1 MRVVSSRW
9 SGVSRSFYSVALC
22 ALLFAPCHPVEA
34 QQPKK
39 VPRIGYLGLIEI
51 PERDEAFRKGLS
63 ERGYVEG
70 QNIHV
75 EYRFAGGRVERLAE
89 LASEFVRLK
98 VDVIV
103 TTGTQVTDAAKRAT
117 KTIPIVFA
125 TTLDPVESGFVAS
138 FARPGGNLT
147 GFSTL
152 NVETAGKRL
161 ELLREV
167 KPRISR
173 VAVLQNPTNSASALM
188 LKETEAAAKRL
199 GIRLQSLE
207 IRSPDDLV
215 GAFQAATREQA
226 GAVVSLPDILLASQQ
241 RRIRDFAITN
251 RLPEISWSSEWAE
264 AGSLMSYGANIP
276 DLYRRAASYVDKILK
291 GSKPPDLPVE
301 QPMKFEFVINL
312 KTAKQIGLTIPPN
325 MLARADK
332 VIK

>member
-1 MRVVSSRW
+1 MNRKFS
-9 SGVSRSFYSVALC
+9 YLALVAMIF
-22 ALLFAPCHPVEA
+22 ALGLPVEA
-34 QQPKK
+34 QQPGK

-51 PERDEAFRKGLS
+51 PERDEAFRKGLR
-63 ERGYVEG
+63 ERGYTEG

-89 LASEFVRLK
+89 LAPELVRLK

-103 TTGTQVTDAAKRAT
+103 ATGTQVTDAAKRAT
-117 KTIPIVFA
+117 RAIPIVF
-125 TTLDPVESGFVAS
+125 TVVVDPVESGFVAS
-138 FARPGGNLT
+138 LARPSGNIT

-152 NVETAGKRL
+152 NAETAGKRV
-161 ELLREV
+161 ELLKEV

-173 VAVLQNPTNSASALM
+173 VAVFQNPANSASPLM

-215 GAFQAATREQA
+215 GAFHAATREQA
-226 GAVVSLPDILLASQQ
+226 GALVGLPDNLLASQQ
-241 RRIRDFAITN
+241 RRIRDFAIKN
-251 RLPEISWSSEWAE
+251 RLPEISWSSEWVE
-264 AGSLMSYGANIP
+264 AGSLMSYIPNIP

-291 GSKPPDLPVE
+291 GSKPADLPVE

-312 KTAKQIGLTIPPN
+312 KTAKQIGLTISPN
-325 MLARADK
+325 VLARADK
-332 VIK
+332 VIR

>member
-1 MRVVSSRW
+1 MGESQGEGRYMRDNRNNI
-9 SGVSRSFYSVALC
+9 YCLAL
-22 ALLFAPCHPVEA
+22 AAMLFALSFPAEA
-34 QQPKK
+34 QQPKN

-51 PERDEAFRKGLS
+51 PERDEAFRKGLR

-75 EYRFAGGRVERLAE
+75 EYRFAGGRVERLTELAAE
-89 LASEFVRLK
+89 LVRLE
-98 VDVIV
+98 VDLIV
-103 TTGTQVTDAAKRAT
+103 ATGTPVTDAAKRAT

-125 TTLDPVESGFVAS
+125 VVTDPVGSGFVAS
-138 FARPGGNLT
+138 LARPGGNIT

-152 NVETAGKRL
+152 LIESSGKRL

-173 VAVLQNPTNSASALM
+173 VAVLQNPTNSASSAM

-207 IRSPDDLV
+207 IRSPDDLA

-226 GAVVSLPDILLASQQ
+226 GALIGLPDNLLASQQ
-241 RRIRDFAITN
+241 RRIRDFAIKN
-251 RLPEISWSSEWAE
+251 RLPEISWSSEWVQ

-276 DLYRRAASYVDKILK
+276 DLYRRAATVVDKILK
-291 GSKPPDLPVE
+291 GVKPADIPIK
-301 QPMKFEFVINL
+301 QPMKLSWRSI
-312 KTAKQIGLTIPPN
+312 LTP
-325 MLARADK
+325 RSK
-332 VIK
+332 

>member
-1 MRVVSSRW
+1 VVQLAA
-9 SGVSRSFYSVALC
+9 GVIA
-22 ALLFAPCHPVEA
+22 EA

-51 PERDEAFRKGLS
+51 PERDEAFRKGLR

-89 LASEFVRLK
+89 LAPELVRLK
-98 VDVIV
+98 VDVII
-103 TTGTQVTDAAKRAT
+103 TTGTAVTDVAKRAT

-125 TTLDPVESGFVAS
+125 AVVGPVESGFVAS
-138 FARPGGNLT
+138 LARPGGNIT

-152 NVETAGKRL
+152 NLETAGKRV
-161 ELLREV
+161 ELLKEV

-173 VAVLQNPTNSASALM
+173 VAVLQNPANPTSPPM
-188 LKETEAAAKRL
+188 LKETEATAKRL

-207 IRSPDDLV
+207 IRSPDDLED
-215 GAFQAATREQA
+215 AFQAATREQA
-226 GAVVSLPDILLASQQ
+226 GALIGLPDTLLASQQ
-241 RRIRDFAITN
+241 RRIRDFAIKN
-251 RLPEISWSSEWAE
+251 RLLEISWSSEWVE

-291 GSKPPDLPVE
+291 GAKPADLPVE
-301 QPMKFEFVINL
+301 QPMNFEFVINL

-325 MLARADK
+325 VLARADK

>member
-1 MRVVSSRW
+1 MAKKITT
-9 SGVSRSFYSVALC
+9 VALC
-22 ALLFAPCHPVEA
+22 AVLFAFSVNAEA

-51 PERDEAFRKGLS
+51 PERDEAFRKGLR
-63 ERGYVEG
+63 EHGYVEG

-75 EYRFAGGRVERLAE
+75 EYRFAGGRAERLAE
-89 LASEFVRLK
+89 LAPELVRLK
-98 VDVIV
+98 VDLIV
-103 TTGTQVTDAAKRAT
+103 TTGAVVTDAAKRAT
-117 KTIPIVFA
+117 GTIPIVF
-125 TTLDPVESGFVAS
+125 TVVVDPVESGFVAS
-138 FARPGGNLT
+138 LARPSGNIT

-152 NVETAGKRL
+152 NAETAGKRL

-167 KPRISR
+167 KPQISR
-173 VAVLQNPTNSASALM
+173 VAVLQNPANSASPLM
-188 LKETEAAAKRL
+188 VKETEAAAKRL
-199 GIRLQSLE
+199 GIRLQLLE

-226 GAVVSLPDILLASQQ
+226 GALIGLPDNLLSSQQ
-241 RRIRDFAITN
+241 KRIRDFAIKN
-251 RLPEISWSSEWAE
+251 RLLEISWSSEWVE

-291 GSKPPDLPVE
+291 GRTPADLPIE
-301 QPMKFEFVINL
+301 QPTKFELVINL

-325 MLARADK
+325 VLARADK

>member
-1 MRVVSSRW
+1 VDGGKEKDMNRKII
-9 SGVSRSFYSVALC
+9 YLALC
-22 ALLFAPCHPVEA
+22 AMLFALCFSAEA

-51 PERDEAFRKGLS
+51 PERDEAFRKGLR

-75 EYRFAGGRVERLAE
+75 EYRFAEGRVERLAE
-89 LASEFVRLK
+89 LAPELIRLK
-98 VDVIV
+98 VDLIV
-103 TTGTQVTDAAKRAT
+103 TTGAVVTDAAKRAT
-117 KTIPIVFA
+117 RMIPIVF
-125 TTLDPVESGFVAS
+125 TVVVDPVGSGFVAS
-138 FARPGGNLT
+138 LARPDGNIT

-152 NVETAGKRL
+152 NAETAGKRL

-173 VAVLQNPTNSASALM
+173 VAVLQNPANPTSPLM
-188 LKETEAAAKRL
+188 FKETEAAEKRL
-199 GIRLQSLE
+199 GIRLQSLN

-226 GAVVSLPDILLASQQ
+226 GALVGLPDNLLASQQ
-241 RRIRDFAITN
+241 RRIRDFAIKN
-251 RLPEISWSSEWAE
+251 RLPEISWSSEWVE

-291 GSKPPDLPVE
+291 GAKPADLPVE

-325 MLARADK
+325 VLARADK